1 MPKTP
6 KPPASNQELFPGE
19 AEPKDF
25 ESAIQELEKLVVEME
40 EGRLSLEDSLAAY
53 KRGVSLSAYCQRS
66 LDNAETQIKALEN
79 GVLKDF
85 KPQGRNG
92 DA

>member
-6 KPPASNQELFPGE
+6 KPPATNQELFPAD

-25 ESAIQELEKLVVEME
+25 ESAIQELEKLVEEME
-40 EGRLSLEDSLAAY
+40 AGKLPLEESLAAY
-53 KRGVSLSAYCQRS
+53 KRGVALSAYCQRT
-66 LDNAETQIKALEN
+66 LDNAEMQIKVLEN

-85 KPQGRNG
+85 KPEGRNG
-92 DA
+92 D